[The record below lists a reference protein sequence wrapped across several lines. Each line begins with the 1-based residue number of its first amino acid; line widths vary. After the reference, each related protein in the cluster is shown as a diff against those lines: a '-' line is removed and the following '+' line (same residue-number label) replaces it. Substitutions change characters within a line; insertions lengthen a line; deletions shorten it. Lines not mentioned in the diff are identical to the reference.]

1 MSWSRPIFN
10 SGLYGRA
17 NRAVVNLW
25 TKGAIRAEDNA
36 ETFDWA
42 RREMAAGNIWDN
54 GLVQLQTATLLAVN
68 RWQYEFVPYY
78 PSNQTGLSDIIT
90 TLPSHTRFSNQVA
103 YNLREMFNTAIYADN
118 MDLTNPPSSIGPV
131 GSRYNAG
138 TSSWPGSPLYAVVH
152 LWVVFDKAGKEF
164 PYFDRPNPIRCESAF
179 TGGD

>member
-1 MSWSRPIFN
+1 
-10 SGLYGRA
+10 
-17 NRAVVNLW
+17 
-25 TKGAIRAEDNA
+25 
-36 ETFDWA
+36 
-42 RREMAAGNIWDN
+42 MAAGNIWDN

-138 TSSWPGSPLYAVVH
+138 TSLARIAVV
-152 LWVVFDKAGKEF
+152 
-164 PYFDRPNPIRCESAF
+164 RCGAF
-179 TGGD
+179 VGGVRQGRQGVPVLRQAEPDPVRKRLHRRGLNEHAEP